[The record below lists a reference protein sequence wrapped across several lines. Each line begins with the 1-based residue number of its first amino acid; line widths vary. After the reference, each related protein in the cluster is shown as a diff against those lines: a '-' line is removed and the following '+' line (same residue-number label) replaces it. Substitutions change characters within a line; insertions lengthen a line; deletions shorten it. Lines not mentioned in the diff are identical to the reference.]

1 MKQGEIWHLDLE
13 PTKGREQRGRRY
25 VLIVSND
32 KFNRQTG
39 MPIICPITTVG
50 NAARFAG
57 FAVNLQG
64 GGTGATGVVQCDQ
77 PRVVDVTQRGGRS
90 SGERVDDSI
99 MSEVL
104 AVLAAIYGIE

>member
-13 PTKGREQRGRRY
+13 PTKGREQRGQRY
-25 VLIVSND
+25 VLIVSSD

-39 MPIICPITTVG
+39 MPIICPITTMG

-64 GGTGATGVVQCDQ
+64 GGTGVTGVVQCDQ
-77 PRVVDVTQRGGRS
+77 PRAVDPAKRGGRY
-90 SGERVDDSI
+90 SGERVNDAI
-99 MSEVL
+99 MDEVL
-104 AVLAAIYGIE
+104 AVLAAIYGME